1 MKKKSSCLILLLSL
15 ALLTLH
21 TAAALAEMVSVSR
34 ENAKMLAGP
43 DGKKAKVL
51 WTLGKGFPLK
61 VLKRSGNWIQV
72 KDFENSTGW
81 IHKTAASKEGHMVVK
96 TRKKVNL
103 RSQPSQKGGVVA
115 KAGYGV
121 VFKTLEKKKG
131 WVKVKQ
137 DGVTGWVSD
146 TLLWGF

>member
-1 MKKKSSCLILLLSL
+1 MKKKSTCLILLLAF

-21 TAAALAEMVSVSR
+21 TAAAWAEMLSVSR

-43 DGKKAKVL
+43 NGNAKVL
-51 WTLGKGFPLK
+51 WTLGKGFPVK

-72 KDFENSTGW
+72 KDFENSSGW
-81 IHKTAASKEGHMVVK
+81 IHKTAASKQGHMIVK
-96 TRKKVNL
+96 KRKINI
-103 RSQPSQKGGVVA
+103 RSTPSQRGKIVA

-131 WVKVKQ
+131 WVKVRQ

-146 TLLWGF
+146 DMLWGF

>member
-1 MKKKSSCLILLLSL
+1 MKKKSSFLILLLAF

-43 DGKKAKVL
+43 GGKEKVL

-72 KDFENSTGW
+72 KDFENSAGW

-96 TRKKVNL
+96 KRKINI
-103 RSQPSQKGGVVA
+103 RSTPGERGKVVA

-121 VFKTLEKKKG
+121 VFKTLGKKKG
-131 WVKVKQ
+131 WVKVSQ
-137 DGVTGWVSD
+137 DGVTGWVND
-146 TLLWGF
+146 DLLWGF

>member
-1 MKKKSSCLILLLSL
+1 MKKKSTCLILLLAF

-21 TAAALAEMVSVSR
+21 TAAAWAEMLSISR

-43 DGKKAKVL
+43 NGKAKVL
-51 WTLGKGFPLK
+51 WTLGKGFPVK

-72 KDFENSTGW
+72 KDFENSSGW
-81 IHKTAASKEGHMVVK
+81 IHKTAASKQGHMIVK
-96 TRKKVNL
+96 KRKINI
-103 RSQPSQKGGVVA
+103 RSTPSQRGKIVA

-131 WVKVKQ
+131 WVKVRQ

-146 TLLWGF
+146 DMLWGF

>member
-1 MKKKSSCLILLLSL
+1 MKKTSSCLILLLTL

-34 ENAKMLAGP
+34 ENAKMLSGP

-51 WTLGKGFPLK
+51 WTLGKGFPVK
-61 VLKRSGNWIQV
+61 VLKRSGNWIHV
-72 KDFENSTGW
+72 KDFENSIGW
-81 IHKTAASKEGHMVVK
+81 IHKTAASKQGHMIVK
-96 TRKKVNL
+96 KRKINI
-103 RSQPSQKGGVVA
+103 RSTPSERGKIVA
-115 KAGYGV
+115 KADYGV

-137 DGVTGWVSD
+137 DGVTGWASD
-146 TLLWGF
+146 DLLWGF

>member
-1 MKKKSSCLILLLSL
+1 MKKASTCCILLLTL
-15 ALLTLH
+15 ALLMLH
-21 TAAALAEMVSVSR
+21 TAAWAEMVSVSR

-61 VLKRSGNWIQV
+61 VLQRSGSWIKV
-72 KDFENSTGW
+72 CDFENSSGW

-103 RSQPSQKGGVVA
+103 RNQPSQKGSVVA

-131 WVKVKQ
+131 WVKVRQ
-137 DGVTGWVSD
+137 GGVTGWVSED
-146 TLLWGF
+146 LLWGF

>member
-1 MKKKSSCLILLLSL
+1 MKKMSTCSILLLAF

-21 TAAALAEMVSVSR
+21 TAAAWAEMLSISR

-43 DGKKAKVL
+43 NGKAKVL
-51 WTLGKGFPLK
+51 WTLGKGFPVK

-72 KDFENSTGW
+72 KDFENSSGW
-81 IHKTAASKEGHMVVK
+81 IHKTAASKQGHMIVK
-96 TRKKVNL
+96 KRKINI
-103 RSQPSQKGGVVA
+103 RNTPSQRGKIVA

-146 TLLWGF
+146 DMLWGF

>member
-1 MKKKSSCLILLLSL
+1 MKKFSCLILLTF

-21 TAAALAEMVSVSR
+21 TAAAWADMVAISR

-43 DGKKAKVL
+43 NGKEKVL
-51 WTLGKGFPLK
+51 WTLGQGFPLK
-61 VLKRSGNWIQV
+61 VLQRSGNWLQV
-72 KDFENSTGW
+72 RDFENSTGW

-103 RSQPSQKGGVVA
+103 RSLPSKDSSLVA

-131 WVKVKQ
+131 WVKVEQ
-137 DGVTGWVSD
+137 GNVTGWVSD
-146 TLLWGF
+146 DLLWGF